1 MATAAQITANQQ
13 NAAHSTGPKTPEGK
27 VAAARNATK
36 HGLSGAFSVLP
47 HEDQDEFDIL
57 LACLRDEFQPMNQH
71 ESFLVE
77 QMAQSR
83 WRLARARRLE
93 SAMFEQML
101 KGFVPE
107 DDDQRIAAK
116 LMSGGDHAM
125 ATIQRYATAA
135 ERSYYKAH
143 AELLKSR
150 DSRNEPKSATR
161 HARLVTR
168 HSVQNEPNPTG
179 NWPLDTDHC
188 TSDTI
193 DPGAGRSITFH
204 TCPPVP
210 ETAACLAR
218 PFICTQLG

>member
-1 MATAAQITANQQ
+1 MATAAQITANQH

-27 VAAARNATK
+27 AAAARNATK
-36 HGLSGAFSVLP
+36 HGLSGAFCVLP

-57 LACLRDEFQPMNQH
+57 LACLRDEFQPANQH

-93 SAMFEQML
+93 TALFDQML
-101 KGFVPE
+101 KGFIPE

-116 LMSGGDHAM
+116 LMSGGDRAL

-150 DSRNEPKSATR
+150 QPRNEAKSTTR
-161 HARLVTR
+161 HAPRLTC

-179 NWPLDTDHC
+179 HWPPDTGHC
-188 TSDTI
+188 LSRNE
-193 DPGAGRSITFH
+193 PNPPSPPAARE
-204 TCPPVP
+204 TCH
-210 ETAACLAR
+210 
-218 PFICTQLG
+218 I

>member
-13 NAAHSTGPKTPEGK
+13 NAVHSTGPKTPEGK
-27 VAAARNATK
+27 AAAARNSTK

-57 LACLRDEFQPMNQH
+57 LACLRDEFQPATQH
-71 ESFLVE
+71 ETFLVE

-93 SAMFEQML
+93 TALFDQML
-101 KGFVPE
+101 KGFIPE

-116 LMSGGDHAM
+116 LMSGGDRAL
-125 ATIQRYATAA
+125 ATLQRYATAA

-150 DSRNEPKSATR
+150 KAQTEPKAATR
-161 HARLVTR
+161 HAPLVTR
-168 HSVQNEPNPTG
+168 HSVQNEPNSTG
-179 NWPLDTDHC
+179 HWPLATGHC
-188 TSDTI
+188 YIETSPRSHPE
-193 DPGAGRSITFH
+193 PGSN
-204 TCPPVP
+204 P
-210 ETAACLAR
+210 
-218 PFICTQLG
+218 